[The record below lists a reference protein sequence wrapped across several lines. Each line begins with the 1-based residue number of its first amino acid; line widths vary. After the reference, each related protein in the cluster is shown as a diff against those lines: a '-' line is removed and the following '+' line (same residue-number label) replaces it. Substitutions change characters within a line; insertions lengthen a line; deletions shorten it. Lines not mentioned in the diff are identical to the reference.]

1 MLGALGAAACLFL
14 GAGNLQAQEPSP
26 GNFDPAQMRQRM
38 LERLREQ
45 FDVKED
51 SEWKII
57 SERINKV
64 FELRRGLGGPG
75 GPGGFGFP
83 GGFRGG
89 PPPQMGGQ
97 RPDDGQGG
105 PGGFGPPGGFPGGP
119 GGPMGFVREPN
130 PELDA
135 LRTAIEAKA
144 TTAELKARMAQL
156 REARKKKEAG
166 LEKAQED
173 LRQILSV
180 RQEAVAML
188 TRSSEGWASR
198 SRLVQPPRRRRWM
211 PATPAWRI
219 RRSTRLREQ
228 WTPWP
233 SLSSGTRG
241 DR

>member
-1 MLGALGAAACLFL
+1 MKTIKTIPSTMFAALGTAASLFL

-45 FDVKED
+45 FDVRED
-51 SEWKII
+51 SEWKIL

-64 FELRRGLGGPG
+64 FELRRSLGGPG

-97 RPDDGQGG
+97 RPDDAQGGPGGPGG

-135 LRTAIEAKA
+135 LRAAIEAKA
-144 TTAELKARMAQL
+144 TTAELKAKMAQL
-156 REARKKKEAG
+156 REARKKKEAD

-180 RQEAVAML
+180 RQEAVAM
-188 TRSSEGWASR
+188 
-198 SRLVQPPRRRRWM
+198 
-211 PATPAWRI
+211 
-219 RRSTRLREQ
+219 
-228 WTPWP
+228 
-233 SLSSGTRG
+233 SLGLLK
-241 DR
+241 